1 MACAL
6 FAMWTCVSVQAS
18 ECSSIGL
25 SSSGLSN
32 YKWDPESPSAHKHKN
47 SCQTTLSVFLSLSLF
62 VCLFSVRLSLF
73 CSRLINSSPNR
84 FVRNLF
90 FSGFLDFRQNVRY
103 WWAHSEGTGCGVFCI
118 SVLVPEKSSW
128 LSLIVQLALVSV
140 SVWSL
145 RKLSRCC

>member
-1 MACAL
+1 MRSSRYINVCEDLNAL
-6 FAMWTCVSVQAS
+6 VSVCLHQVCLIINGIQSLHLLTNTRTPAKQHS
-18 ECSSIGL
+18 LC
-25 SSSGLSN
+25 
-32 YKWDPESPSAHKHKN
+32 
-47 SCQTTLSVFLSLSLF
+47 FSLSLF